1 MSDGASTHVIINQVH
16 RKELGQPYGPCL
28 KRNDEHS
35 DLLDDLQVN
44 PSASLKMLKKINEIF
59 IFRVTMI
66 RNEFNTTLLMI
77 KCACT
82 SAGWMQL

>member
-1 MSDGASTHVIINQVH
+1 MICLYFRVLLSDGASTHVIINQVH

-44 PSASLKMLKKINEIF
+44 PSAPLKMLKKICIF
-59 IFRVTMI
+59 
-66 RNEFNTTLLMI
+66 LG
-77 KCACT
+77 
-82 SAGWMQL
+82 S